1 MKIAFIFSFFFVFS
15 FSAYSQN
22 TKGDKPVSNQ
32 RQVRES
38 KGKVRAQK
46 GNKKPKTKDISGR
59 RLRTKD
65 KSSANR
71 ANVGIKQPDPYQ
83 GRKRTQSD
91 KAAKSQGRIV
101 SEPPREQSQR
111 AWSGDISGKP
121 IRRIKPSKSGVA
133 RNNVYPQKG
142 PFVNYGL
149 PKSKK
154 DKPKVYTKTVSGDY
168 PINITPQN
176 KQHAWKGN
184 IKGGPVGTPSRSGQI
199 KNTYKQFGQ
208 YQNHPSRKPQN
219 SDRIQSGRIGS
230 PRTLRSSSSPWPKK
244 KKNVNLSS
252 GSRSFVTRVKKNVY
266 WGKITKSG
274 KPVTTDIT
282 GRPLVKRNF
291 RSSPAGL
298 ISRDT
303 LRTFGR
309 KPGGDR
315 ASKRAGGGFD
325 RSGKRQNAWAG
336 DISGKK
342 LRGTKPRTTES
353 VGEFFFPRK
362 LSISSSGEV
371 GKPLPGSGIRLANRK
386 QRKVETNSLPPRSP
400 GIGGSSY
407 GKHLGNI
414 KGRRTI
420 KGGASASG
428 KGWNNNGEPIDVNG
442 AGAGTIRGS
451 KFQGNYK
458 RGELGP
464 GFSSQGAGW
473 KGNVKQ
479 GSAGPGFSSQGAG
492 WQGNVK
498 RGLAG
503 PGFSS
508 QGAGWK
514 GNVKRGSVGPGFSSQ
529 GAGWQGNVKR
539 GLAGP
544 GFTSQGAGWKG
555 NLKGR
560 KPLKGGGSVSGK
572 LWNNGGEAIDVNGAG
587 SGTIRASK
595 FQGNNKIGVLDPGGF
610 SSDGANWK
618 GSMKGK
624 KPIKGGGSV
633 SGKLWNNNEQA
644 IDVNGAGSGTIRAA
658 KFQGNMKTAK
668 PEKGGGSVSGKL
680 WNNNE
685 QAIDVN
691 GAGSGTI
698 RAAKFQGNMKTRK
711 PEKGGGSV
719 SGKLWNNNEQPLPE
733 ARMGTRDA
741 GEFQGRT
748 KEGNLVKRAYVQ
760 NPNASKESIK
770 KQRPDETTY
779 AVTGLQVKVKE
790 RDYKDKPKAADGSL
804 KGIAPYKSSVKAS
817 EYARGVKKYWEN
829 KHNPNS
835 ADDALKVFY
844 PGKAIAQFG
853 DYQGNTKMHKYKDN
867 RLHPDSKFA
876 HSFRDNV
883 KEERTFLMNVKL
895 FWSKVFRKSET
906 QPEHLKEKI
915 RKPRY
920 DKGEEGM
927 WYN

>member
-1 MKIAFIFSFFFVFS
+1 MKIAFIFSLFFVFS

-38 KGKVRAQK
+38 KGKARAQK

-71 ANVGIKQPDPYQ
+71 ANVGIQQPDPYR

-91 KAAKSQGRIV
+91 KAAKPQGRIL
-101 SEPPREQSQR
+101 SQPPREQNQR

-142 PFVNYGL
+142 PYVNYGL
-149 PKSKK
+149 QKSKK

-168 PINITPQN
+168 PINRTPQN
-176 KQHAWKGN
+176 KQRAWKGN

-219 SDRIQSGRIGS
+219 SDRIQSGRIRS
-230 PRTLRSSSSPWPKK
+230 PRTLRSSSSPWPTK
-244 KKNVNLSS
+244 KKNANLSS
-252 GSRSFVTRVKKNVY
+252 GTRSFVTPGKKNVY
-266 WGKITKSG
+266 WGKINKSG
-274 KPVTTDIT
+274 KAVTTDIT

-315 ASKRAGGGFD
+315 ANKQSGGGFD
-325 RSGKRQNAWAG
+325 RSSKRQNAWAG

-342 LRGTKPRTTES
+342 LRGTKPRITES
-353 VGEFFFPRK
+353 VGEYFFPRK
-362 LSISSSGEV
+362 LSISKSGEV
-371 GKPLPGSGIRLANRK
+371 GKPLAGSGIRLTNRK
-386 QRKVETNSLPPRSP
+386 QRKIETNGLPPRPP
-400 GIGGSSY
+400 GIGASSY
-407 GKHLGNI
+407 GKYLGNT
-414 KGRRTI
+414 KGRRPI
-420 KGGASASG
+420 KGGASVSG

-473 KGNVKQ
+473 KGNVKR

-498 RGLAG
+498 RG
-503 PGFSS
+503 SS
-508 QGAGWK
+508 
-514 GNVKRGSVGPGFSSQ
+514 
-529 GAGWQGNVKR
+529 
-539 GLAGP
+539 GP

-572 LWNNGGEAIDVNGAG
+572 LWNNRGEAINDNGAG
-587 SGTIRASK
+587 SGTVRASK

-610 SSDGANWK
+610 ASDGANWK

-633 SGKLWNNNEQA
+633 SGKLWNNNGEA
-644 IDVNGAGSGTIRAA
+644 IAVNGAGSGTIRAA
-658 KFQGNMKTAK
+658 KFQGNMKTGK

-680 WNNNE
+680 WNNNGE
-685 QAIDVN
+685 AIAVN

-698 RAAKFQGNMKTRK
+698 RAAKFQGNMKTSK

-733 ARMGTRDA
+733 ARMGTREA

-748 KEGNLVKRAYVQ
+748 KEGSLIKRGYVQ

-779 AVTGLQVKVKE
+779 AVTGLQVKAKE